1 VNDPISQEP
10 PLIHRLR
17 NHLAV
22 VVSFAELL
30 LLDMPPDAPQRADV
44 LEIKKAAMAA
54 MALIPD
60 VTSLVS
66 PQDRQ

>member
-1 VNDPISQEP
+1 MSETRPPES

-30 LLDMPPDAPQRADV
+30 LLDMPAADPKRADIV
-44 LEIKKAAMAA
+44 EMKKAAMAA
-54 MALIPD
+54 MSLMPEVAALAR
-60 VTSLVS
+60 
-66 PQDRQ
+66 DRE